1 MSSRQCT
8 SPPTARGAGNGHDAS
23 LAECTREQAVCVVKI
38 VGYSDRLSVRPGETV
53 RFMVSCKQPAY
64 RADIV
69 RLIHGDP
76 NPEGPGF
83 KEAAVPTPVNGEYAG
98 HEKTISTGSYAIVP
112 HAPALQPV
120 GSFTLQAWIY
130 PTTPGK
136 GVQGIITKWSESQRS
151 GYGLLVDE
159 NGGLALWLGDGEGSV
174 ERIGTGTTLHASRW
188 YFVAGAFDA
197 DERRVTLHQ
206 LPVDGWPRDESRAE
220 TQQVAAL
227 SRVGESE
234 LPLLMAG
241 IWGLDASGTATVQG
255 HFNGKLDSPRLFS
268 RALGREALESLAR
281 DTSPALVEAPVVA
294 WDFARDF
301 AGDSVSDASPR
312 RLHGRLVNMPARAMT
327 GHNWSG
333 NDTDFR
339 RRPGEYGAIHFHDD
353 DLEDAGWEAD
363 FELTVPE
370 SMGSGFYAA
379 RLRAGEDEDYLPFFV
394 RPPRGRTTASIVLL
408 VPTASYLAYAN
419 KNETVGKAYPSN
431 QWQDQYVL
439 DNDLLSLYDA
449 HRDGSGVCYS
459 SRLRPIVNMRPKYNQ
474 HWLHEGKGA
483 PHLLNADLHLVDWL
497 EARGFRFDVVTDE
510 DLHLEGVEILSP
522 YRVMLTGSH
531 PEYWSAEML
540 DALQVY
546 LAGGGRVMYLGGNG
560 FYWVTSFDPQR
571 PHVIE
576 VRRWRGTGT
585 WEAEPGE
592 LHHSTTGEPG
602 SLWRFRGRA
611 PQRLLG
617 VGFSAYGDDASRPY
631 VRQPDSADP
640 RAAFIFEGV
649 RDNELIGDFGLV
661 MGGAGGYETDRAD
674 VGLGTPPHALVV
686 AMTAGF
692 SDNYEPVIEE
702 VLVNDSRHGGA
713 GGSPVRGDMVFFEG
727 PKGGAVFSTG
737 SIAWCGSLSYN
748 DYDNNVSRITE
759 NVLRRFDS
767 SEPF

>member
-1 MSSRQCT
+1 M
-8 SPPTARGAGNGHDAS
+8 
-23 LAECTREQAVCVVKI
+23 KI
-38 VGYSDRLSVRPGETV
+38 VGYSDRSSVRPGETL
-53 RFMVSCKQPAY
+53 RFMVSSEHPAY

-76 NPEGPGF
+76 NPEGPGV
-83 KEAAVPTPVNGEYAG
+83 KEEIVAAPANGEYPGREQA
-98 HEKTISTGSYAIVP
+98 IRTGSYATVP
-112 HAPALQPV
+112 DGPALRPSD
-120 GSFTLQAWIY
+120 GFTLQAWIY
-130 PTTPGK
+130 PTTPRK
-136 GVQGIITKWSESQRS
+136 GVQGIITKWCESARA
-151 GYGLLVDE
+151 GWALLVDKS
-159 NGGLALWLGDGEGSV
+159 GGLGLWLGDGEGAV
-174 ERIGTGTTLHASRW
+174 ERIGTGVPMHASRW
-188 YFVAGAFDA
+188 YFVAATFDV
-197 DERRVTLHQ
+197 EQRRATLHQ
-206 LPVDGWPRDESRAE
+206 LPVEGWPRDESRAGAE
-220 TQQVAAL
+220 RVTAL
-227 SRVGESE
+227 ARAGGGDEA
-234 LPLLMAG
+234 LIMAG
-241 IWGLDASGTATVQG
+241 IRGVDASGAARVHG
-255 HFNGKLDSPRLFS
+255 HFNGKIDSPRLFG
-268 RALGREALESLAR
+268 RAFDSSEVESLSRGVDPAR
-281 DTSPALVEAPVVA
+281 IEAPVAA

-301 AGDSVSDASPR
+301 ASSEVTDTSPN
-312 RLHGRLVNMPARAMT
+312 RLHGRLVNLPARAMT

-333 NDTDFR
+333 NETDFR
-339 RRPGEYGAIHFHDD
+339 RCPGEYGAIHFHDD

-370 SMGSGFYAA
+370 SMRSGCYAA

-394 RPPRGRTTASIVLL
+394 RPSPGRPTASIALL
-408 VPTASYLAYAN
+408 VPTATYLAYAN
-419 KNETVGKAYPSN
+419 KNESVGRAVPST

-439 DNDLLSLYDA
+439 DRGLRSLYDV
-449 HRDGSGVCYS
+449 HGDGSGVCYA
-459 SRLRPIVNMRPKYNQ
+459 SRLRPLLNMRPKYNQ
-474 HWLHEGKGA
+474 YWLHEGKGA
-483 PHLLNADLHLVDWL
+483 PHLLNADLHLTDWL
-497 EARGFRFDVVTDE
+497 EARGFHYDILTDE
-510 DLHLEGVEILSP
+510 DLHAEGVESLRP

-531 PEYWSAEML
+531 PEYWSIQML
-540 DALQVY
+540 DALESY
-546 LAGGGRVMYLGGNG
+546 LTDGGRVMYLGGNG

-631 VRQPDSADP
+631 FRQPDSADP

-649 RDNELIGDFGLV
+649 SDNELIGDFGLV

-674 VGLGTPPHALVV
+674 IGLGTPPHALVL
-686 AMTAGF
+686 ATTAGF

-702 VLVNDSRHGGA
+702 VLVNDSRHGA
-713 GGSPVRGDMVFFEG
+713 GKGDTVKGDMVFFEG

-737 SIAWCGSLSYN
+737 SIAWCGSLSWN

-767 SEPF
+767 HEPF

>member
-1 MSSRQCT
+1 M
-8 SPPTARGAGNGHDAS
+8 
-23 LAECTREQAVCVVKI
+23 VKI

-53 RFMVSCKQPAY
+53 RFMVSCGRPTY

-76 NPEGPGF
+76 NPEGPGI
-83 KEAAVPTPVNGEYAG
+83 KEELVPAPVNGDYPGREQA
-98 HEKTISTGSYAIVP
+98 IRTGSYAIVP
-112 HAPALQPV
+112 NAPVLQPLA
-120 GSFTLQAWIY
+120 GFTLQAWIC
-130 PTTPGK
+130 PTTPRK
-136 GVQGIITKWSESQRS
+136 GIQGIITKWSEARCA
-151 GYGLLVDE
+151 GYALIVDE
-159 NGGLALWLGDGEGSV
+159 SGGLGMWLGDGDGAV
-174 ERIGTGTTLHASRW
+174 EKVGTGVPMDASRW
-188 YFVAGAFDA
+188 YFVAGTFDTGK
-197 DERRVTLHQ
+197 RRASLRQ
-206 LPVDGWPRDESRAE
+206 LPVDDWPRDESRAE
-220 TQQVAAL
+220 TEQVAGLA
-227 SRVGESE
+227 RVGESE
-234 LPLLMAG
+234 TPVLMAG
-241 IWGLDASGTATVQG
+241 IGGFDASGAAIVRG
-255 HFNGKLDSPRLFS
+255 HFNGKIDSPRLFD
-268 RALGREALESLAR
+268 RALGPEELKALAR
-281 DTSPALVEAPVVA
+281 GREPALAESNIAA

-301 AGDSVSDASPR
+301 DSDVVSDTSPQ

-333 NDTDFR
+333 NETDFR
-339 RRPGEYGAIHFHDD
+339 RCPEEYGAIHFHDD
-353 DLEDAGWEAD
+353 DLEDAGWAVD
-363 FELTVPE
+363 FELDVPE
-370 SMGSGFYAA
+370 SMQSGFYAA

-394 RPPRGRTTASIVLL
+394 RPPRGRPSASIVLL

-419 KNETVGKAYPSN
+419 KHETVGKPYPSN

-439 DNDLLSLYDA
+439 DHDLLSLYDA

-497 EARGFRFDVVTDE
+497 EARGFRYDVLTDD
-510 DLHLEGVEILSP
+510 DLHFEGVESLAP
-522 YRVMLTGSH
+522 YRVMLTGTH
-531 PEYWSAEML
+531 PEYWSAQML
-540 DALQVY
+540 DALESY
-546 LAGGGRVMYLGGNG
+546 LGGGGRIMYLGGNG
-560 FYWVTSFDPQR
+560 FYWVTSYDAQR

-617 VGFSAYGDDASRPY
+617 IGFSAYGDDRSRPY
-631 VRQPDSADP
+631 VLRPDSANP
-640 RAAFIFEGV
+640 RATFIFEGV
-649 RDNELIGDFGLV
+649 SDDELIGDFGLV
-661 MGGAGGYETDRAD
+661 MGGAGGYEVDRAD
-674 VGLGTPPHALVV
+674 TGLGTPPHALVL
-686 AMTAGF
+686 ATTAGF

-702 VLVNDSRHGGA
+702 VLVPDSRHGDPS
-713 GGSPVRGDMVFFEG
+713 GSPMRGDMVFFEG

-737 SIAWCGSLSYN
+737 SIAWCGSLSHH

-767 SEPF
+767 NEPF

>member
-1 MSSRQCT
+1 M
-8 SPPTARGAGNGHDAS
+8 
-23 LAECTREQAVCVVKI
+23 KI
-38 VGYSDRLSVRPGETV
+38 VGYSDRLSVRPGESV
-53 RFMVSCKQPAY
+53 RFMVSSEHPAY

-69 RLIHGDP
+69 RLVHGDP

-83 KEAAVPTPVNGEYAG
+83 KEEVVLTPIDGEYAG
-98 HEKTISTGSYAIVP
+98 RRQIIRAGSYAIVP
-112 HAPALQPV
+112 DAPALRPAA
-120 GSFTLQAWIY
+120 GFSLQAWIY

-136 GVQGIITKWSESQRS
+136 GVQGIITKWSASGRA
-151 GYGLLVDE
+151 GYGLLIDE
-159 NGGLALWLGDGEGSV
+159 HGGLGLRLGDGRGEV
-174 ERIGTGTTLHASRW
+174 EMLSTGVPMLASRW
-188 YFVAGAFDA
+188 YFVAAAFDA
-197 DERRVTLHQ
+197 EVRRVTLHQ
-206 LPVDGWPRDESRAE
+206 LPVEGWPRDESRAVTERE
-220 TQQVAAL
+220 TQQ
-227 SRVGESE
+227 SRSGENDM
-234 LPLLMAG
+234 PLLMAG
-241 IWGLDASGTATVQG
+241 IRGVETSGGAAVQG
-255 HFNGKLDSPRLFS
+255 HFNGKVDSPRLFN
-268 RALGREALESLAR
+268 RALLRDEIESLAR
-281 DTSPALVEAPVVA
+281 DDDPTLVEAPVAA

-301 AGDSVSDASPR
+301 ASDEVTDTSAN
-312 RLHGRLVNMPARAMT
+312 RLHGRLVNMPARAIT

-333 NDTDFR
+333 NETDFR
-339 RRPGEYGAIHFHDD
+339 HCPAEYGAIHFHDD

-363 FELTVPE
+363 FELTVPDG
-370 SMGSGFYAA
+370 MRSGFYAA

-394 RPPRGRTTASIVLL
+394 RPPPGRPTASIVLL
-408 VPTASYLAYAN
+408 VPTATYLAYAN
-419 KNETVGKAYPSN
+419 KHETVGKAYPSN

-439 DNDLLSLYDA
+439 DHDLLSLYDV

-459 SRLRPIVNMRPKYNQ
+459 SWLRPIVNMRPKYNQ

-483 PHLLNADLHLVDWL
+483 PHLLNADLHLADWL
-497 EARGFRFDVVTDE
+497 ETRGFRFDVVTDE
-510 DLHLEGVEILSP
+510 DLHREGLEILRP

-531 PEYWSAEML
+531 PEYWSVRML
-540 DALQVY
+540 DTLESY
-546 LAGGGRVMYLGGNG
+546 LADGGRVMYLGGNG

-592 LHHSTTGEPG
+592 LHHSTTGEAG

-631 VRQPDSADP
+631 TRQPDSSNP
-640 RAAFIFEGV
+640 RAAFIFAGV
-649 RDNELIGDFGLV
+649 SDNEIIGDFGLV

-674 VGLGTPPHALVV
+674 LALGTPPHALVL
-686 AMTAGF
+686 ATTAGF

-702 VLVNDSRHGGA
+702 VLVPDSRHGAGEGA
-713 GGSPVRGDMVFFEG
+713 TVKGDMVFFEG

-737 SIAWCGSLSYN
+737 SIAWCGSLSHN
-748 DYDNNVSRITE
+748 RYDNNVSRITE

>member
-1 MSSRQCT
+1 M
-8 SPPTARGAGNGHDAS
+8 
-23 LAECTREQAVCVVKI
+23 KI

-53 RFMVSCKQPAY
+53 RFMVSCEHHAY

-83 KEAAVPTPVNGEYAG
+83 KEELVPTPISAEYAG
-98 HEKTISTGSYAIVP
+98 REQMIRTGSHAIVP
-112 HAPALQPV
+112 DAPVLRPV
-120 GSFTLQAWIY
+120 SAFTLQAWIY

-136 GVQGIITKWSESQRS
+136 GTQGIITKWSGAERA
-151 GYGLLVDE
+151 GYALLVDE
-159 NGGLALWLGDGEGSV
+159 SGGLGLWLGDGDGGV
-174 ERIGTGTTLHASRW
+174 EKIGTGIPLHASRW
-188 YFVAGAFDA
+188 YFVAAAFDA
-197 DERRVTLHQ
+197 EERRATLLQ
-206 LPVDGWPRDESRAE
+206 LPVDDWPRDESRAVTE
-220 TQQVAAL
+220 RATGL
-227 SRVGESE
+227 SRVGGNGM
-234 LPLLMAG
+234 PLLMAG
-241 IWGLDASGTATVQG
+241 IWGVGASGTAAVQG
-255 HFNGKLDSPRLFS
+255 HFNGKIDGPRLFG

-281 DTSPALVEAPVVA
+281 DTSPALDEAPVAA

-301 AGDSVSDASPR
+301 ASAEVTDTSAN
-312 RLHGRLVNMPARAMT
+312 RLHGRLVNMPGRAMT
-327 GHNWSG
+327 GHNWRG
-333 NDTDFR
+333 NETDFR
-339 RRPGEYGAIHFHDD
+339 RCPGEYGAIHFHDD
-353 DLEDAGWEAD
+353 DLEDAGWEVD

-370 SMGSGFYAA
+370 SMRSGFYAA
-379 RLRAGEDEDYLPFFV
+379 RLRAGEAEDYLPFFV
-394 RPPRGRTTASIVLL
+394 RPPPGRPSASIVLL

-419 KNETVGKAYPSN
+419 KHETVGKAYPSN

-439 DNDLLSLYDA
+439 NHDLLSLYDV
-449 HRDGSGVCYS
+449 HSDGSGVCYS
-459 SRLRPIVNMRPKYNQ
+459 SLLRPIVNMRPKYNQ

-497 EARGFRFDVVTDE
+497 DALGFRYDVLTDE
-510 DLHLEGVEILSP
+510 DLHHEGMESLRP

-531 PEYWSAEML
+531 PEYWSFRML
-540 DALQVY
+540 DTLESY

-592 LHHSTTGEPG
+592 LHHSSTGEPG

-631 VRQPDSADP
+631 VRQPDSTDP

-649 RDNELIGDFGLV
+649 SDDGLIGDFGLV

-674 VGLGTPPHALVV
+674 IGLGTPPHALVL
-686 AMTAGF
+686 ATTAGF

-702 VLVNDSRHGGA
+702 VLVPDSRHGDPTGT
-713 GGSPVRGDMVFFEG
+713 PVRGDMVFFEG

-737 SIAWCGSLSYN
+737 SIAWCGSLSHNSYE
-748 DYDNNVSRITE
+748 NNVSRITG
-759 NVLRRFDS
+759 NVLRRFNS
-767 SEPF
+767 GEPF

>member
-1 MSSRQCT
+1 M
-8 SPPTARGAGNGHDAS
+8 
-23 LAECTREQAVCVVKI
+23 VKI
-38 VGYSDRLSVRPGETV
+38 VGYSDRLSVRPGETL
-53 RFMVSCKQPAY
+53 RFMVSCEHPAF

-83 KEAAVPTPVNGEYAG
+83 KEEIVPTPINGEYPGREQA
-98 HEKTISTGSYAIVP
+98 IRTGSYAIVP
-112 HAPALQPV
+112 DDPALRLPA
-120 GSFTLQAWIY
+120 GFTLQAWIY

-136 GVQGIITKWSESQRS
+136 RVQGIITKWPESRRA
-151 GYGLLVDE
+151 GWALLVDE
-159 NGGLALWLGDGEGSV
+159 HGGLGLWLGDGDGTV
-174 ERIGTGTTLHASRW
+174 EKCSTGAPMHASRW
-188 YFVAGAFDA
+188 YFVAAAFDA
-197 DERRVTLHQ
+197 GQRRVTLHQ
-206 LPVDGWPRDESRAE
+206 LPVEGWPRDGSRAE
-220 TQQVAAL
+220 TEQATEV
-227 SRVGESE
+227 SRTGRSD

-241 IWGLDASGTATVQG
+241 TWGVDTSGTARVQG
-255 HFNGKLDSPRLFS
+255 HFNGKIDSPRLFS
-268 RALGREALESLAR
+268 RALGPDEIRSLAR
-281 DTSPALVEAPVVA
+281 GVDPALVEAPVAA

-301 AGDSVSDASPR
+301 ASAVVTDTSAN
-312 RLHGRLVNMPARAMT
+312 RLHGRLVNLPARAMT

-333 NDTDFR
+333 SETDFR
-339 RRPGEYGAIHFHDD
+339 CCPGEYGAIHFHDD
-353 DLEDAGWEAD
+353 DLEDAEWEAD
-363 FELTVPE
+363 FELSVPE
-370 SMGSGFYAA
+370 SMRSGFYAA
-379 RLRAGEDEDYLPFFV
+379 RLKAGEDEDYLPFFV
-394 RPPRGRTTASIVLL
+394 RPPPGRPTASIALL
-408 VPTASYLAYAN
+408 VPTATYLAYAN
-419 KNETVGKAYPSN
+419 KRETVGKAYPSN

-439 DNDLLSLYDA
+439 DHDLLSLYDV

-483 PHLLNADLHLVDWL
+483 PHLLNADLHLTDWL
-497 EARGFRFDVVTDE
+497 EARGFRYDVLADE
-510 DLHLEGVEILSP
+510 DLHGEGVESLRP

-531 PEYWSAEML
+531 PEYWSVQML
-540 DALQVY
+540 DALESY
-546 LAGGGRVMYLGGNG
+546 LADGGRVMYLGGNG
-560 FYWVTSFDPQR
+560 FYWVTSFDSQR

-631 VRQPDSADP
+631 FRQPDSANP

-649 RDNELIGDFGLV
+649 SDDEPIGDFGLV

-674 VGLGTPPHALVV
+674 IGLGTPPHALVL
-686 AMTAGF
+686 ATTTGF

-702 VLVNDSRHGGA
+702 VLVPDSRHGDPS
-713 GGSPVRGDMVFFEG
+713 GSPVRGDMVFFEG

-737 SIAWCGSLSYN
+737 SIAWCGSLSWN